1 MLMDISTLRAAT
13 GDFADSNK
21 LGEGGFGAVYKVPKL
36 PAYILE
42 ILHVAE
48 QQNLHLAQ
56 HGGPAGYSARRRRD
70 RGEETV
76 QELNTR
82 SGGAQERAGPGGEA
96 QAQESRQACGR
107 LPGTAGAA
115 ARLRVRPQP
124 EPRPDPIYR

>member
-56 HGGPAGYSARRRRD
+56 HGGPEIGRASCR
-70 RGEETV
+70 
-76 QELNTR
+76 
-82 SGGAQERAGPGGEA
+82 ERVYV
-96 QAQESRQACGR
+96 
-107 LPGTAGAA
+107 L
-115 ARLRVRPQP
+115 V
-124 EPRPDPIYR
+124 